1 MDPRVSIGGGLD
13 TETFTDFA
21 GFDAHESCIAY
32 TQAMS
37 RSAQS
42 PRDAAPKR
50 PTIRLRQASIP
61 PATTLN
67 PEPPSSTTAETATAV
82 PAVPKTMASPS
93 PAFSSPQTEK
103 TPSLPPL
110 PKMPTL
116 PPTSRANAANAKVG
130 PLGRSPTLP
139 PFAPPPRVPPPSRV
153 PPPPRRPSEAP
164 KATTNANDHSDS
176 WLDETEIRHAESE
189 AQPEDAPTQSLPQLE
204 NVDFD
209 SSLPGITEV
218 KSALTFNRRQRTS
231 TEDFD
236 VTTARIDR
244 KELLRQAAHLPV
256 GEDRPTA
263 PTLAP
268 PTAPF
273 PNPARATMQ
282 VSPDQIERVRRLSEK
297 LENSDAAGPAVLE
310 LVDSVELSQ
319 DDLTDDLDASASLA
333 ASGPELQAFRNEDW
347 GRDSYGTESES
358 GERLMRDQPRPA
370 AIVRFAEEEEPREPL
385 AFSDVSFA
393 DDLSLVPD
401 LTGETNALVPPT
413 MLAGGYPSIEGNTAL
428 LAAPGVPHSAS
439 APVSP
444 ASMGPG
450 GTAALPRMGQAQ
462 MAYAQ
467 GHAPHM
473 QTKPSPQMPMMHPEP
488 AMLPQP
494 MQQPMISVPTASGG
508 FAPLNPG
515 TKLRQSAIA
524 TQSLPAQP
532 GHGGQAAFIP
542 AMTAPRAFP
551 IVNTA
556 LPASDAVMG
565 ASTGFGFQRAQESGH
580 VSTSAD
586 VPSQLRKKERSGWAA
601 PLLFV
606 AVLVGSLAGVFLY
619 MQKSGTTPPAAAS
632 SAANAGTAS
641 APTTPS
647 AHPTA
652 SAFAMATAA
661 PVQNAPIQPVV
672 NQPAGMQSA
681 GMPPLVAASALPTAK
696 APATPAPKGAPPKAA
711 APTPPAPKKGAPAKG
726 GPTPNANGGGAPEEG
741 PKQLSPAAPAEAPA
755 PAPMQGL
762 GDLLNGAL

>member
-1 MDPRVSIGGGLD
+1 M
-13 TETFTDFA
+13 
-21 GFDAHESCIAY
+21 
-32 TQAMS
+32 
-37 RSAQS
+37 
-42 PRDAAPKR
+42 
-50 PTIRLRQASIP
+50 
-61 PATTLN
+61 
-67 PEPPSSTTAETATAV
+67 
-82 PAVPKTMASPS
+82 
-93 PAFSSPQTEK
+93 
-103 TPSLPPL
+103 
-110 PKMPTL
+110 
-116 PPTSRANAANAKVG
+116 
-130 PLGRSPTLP
+130 
-139 PFAPPPRVPPPSRV
+139 
-153 PPPPRRPSEAP
+153 SEAP
-164 KATTNANDHSDS
+164 PTREAKANHDADS
-176 WLDETEIRHAESE
+176 WLDETEIRNAESE
-189 AQPEDAPTQSLPQLE
+189 ARQPSPEDAPTQSLPQLD

-231 TEDFD
+231 AEDFD
-236 VTTARIDR
+236 VTTARLDR
-244 KELLRQAAHLPV
+244 KELLRQAAHVPV

-268 PTAPF
+268 QTSRFPSPS

-319 DDLTDDLDASASLA
+319 DDLADDLDASMSLA
-333 ASGPELQAFRNEDW
+333 VSDPELQAFRNDDW
-347 GRDSYGTESES
+347 GRDSYGNESES

-370 AIVRFAEEEEPREPL
+370 AIVRFVEEEEPHEPL
-385 AFSDVSFA
+385 AFSDVSFS

-413 MLAGGYPSIEGNTAL
+413 MLAAQAAVYPSNEGSTAL
-428 LAAPGVPHSAS
+428 LSAPSVPYGAPAAL

-444 ASMGPG
+444 AGMNRGMGMGPG
-450 GTAALPRMGQAQ
+450 GTAALPQMGPAQ
-462 MAYAQ
+462 IAYAQ
-467 GHAPHM
+467 PMGHAPHM
-473 QTKPSPQMPMMHPEP
+473 QTKPSPQMPMMLPEQ
-488 AMLPQP
+488 ALQQP
-494 MQQPMISVPTASGG
+494 MQQQPMQQQAMQQPMISVATASGG

-515 TKLRQSAIA
+515 TKLRQSPIA

-532 GHGGQAAFIP
+532 GHAAFVP
-542 AMTAPRAFP
+542 PMTAPRAFP

-586 VPSQLRKKERSGWAA
+586 VPSQLRKQERSGWAA

-619 MQKSGTTPPAAAS
+619 LQKSNATPPAAAAS
-632 SAANAGTAS
+632 SAPNVGTAS
-641 APTTPS
+641 SAPTVASGVSPTTS
-647 AHPTA
+647 ALALAP
-652 SAFAMATAA
+652 AA
-661 PVQNAPIQPVV
+661 PVQTAPIQPAVNVV
-672 NQPAGMQSA
+672 PGAQPQPP

-696 APATPAPKGAPPKAA
+696 APAAPPKGAAPKAA
-711 APTPPAPKKGAPAKG
+711 APTPPSPKKGAPAKG
-726 GPTPNANGGGAPEEG
+726 GATPTANGGAPADEG